1 MRSILVTGGEGQVGQ
16 ALRQCVALPEFELL
30 FPKRD
35 IFDLADLSSMASY
48 FYQHVI
54 DAVINL
60 AAYTAV
66 DKAEDDAENAFRI
79 NRDAASALAQ
89 MTACLDIPLVH
100 ISTDY
105 VFSGELDRAY
115 HEDDPTEPLGIYG
128 LSKEAGEQAIRL
140 YNPNHAI
147 IRTSWVVSPY
157 RQNFVK
163 TMLRLARDRD
173 AINVVDDQIGAPTSA
188 TDLALA
194 TLRVTQELVS
204 GNPSARGTFHFSNF
218 GEASWADVADEVMRL
233 SGSRGGPHALINR
246 ITTEDYPTR
255 AKRPRNSHF
264 NTLKFEH
271 IFGYRPRPWQNA
283 VGDIVAELV
292 KGVKS

>member
-1 MRSILVTGGEGQVGQ
+1 MKRILVTGGEGQVGQ
-16 ALRQCVALPEFELL
+16 ALQLCNAPTEFKLL
-30 FPKRD
+30 LPKRD
-35 IFDLADLSSMASY
+35 IFDLADLPSIANY
-48 FYQHVI
+48 FDQHAI
-54 DAVINL
+54 NAVINL

-66 DKAEDDAENAFRI
+66 DKAEDDADNAFRI
-79 NRDAASALAQ
+79 NRDAVSALAQ
-89 MTACLDIPLVH
+89 MTARRDIPLVH

-115 HEDDPTEPLGIYG
+115 HENDQTEPLGIYG

-147 IRTSWVVSPY
+147 IRTSWIVSPF
-157 RQNFVK
+157 RQNFIK
-163 TMLRLARDRD
+163 TMLRLASDRD
-173 AINVVDDQIGAPTSA
+173 AISVVDDQIGAPTSA
-188 TDLALA
+188 NDLALA
-194 TLRVTQELVS
+194 TLRVTEELLR